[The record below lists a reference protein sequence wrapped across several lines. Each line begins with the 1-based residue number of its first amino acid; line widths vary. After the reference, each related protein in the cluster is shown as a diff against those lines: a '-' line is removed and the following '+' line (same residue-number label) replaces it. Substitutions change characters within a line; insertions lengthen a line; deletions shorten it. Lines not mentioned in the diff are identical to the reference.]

1 MSGCQLQTSYE
12 FLQLHHH
19 LVRIP
24 HSVSGLHM
32 FGLLLDES
40 QQCGSFSGIRQPA
53 LLDFVGAHR
62 QTPALPLSLFCFA
75 SLLDGET
82 HIWLE
87 SAFRLLS
94 GCFCV
99 LFCFLFAMLHEHRC
113 QCRFYFKLLLHMQR
127 PSLRSRSAIPEEKKD
142 EQPQEAPPAA
152 LGLRLST
159 FFFSSMADV
168 ALWLGPY
175 MSISSKMPICTRTK
189 TVWKCRQITTNQTT
203 HKTSQTTRKSPSQTC
218 VSSRETTNQ
227 TNKRGRSPNKNTHQK
242 DLPKDTVV

>member
-1 MSGCQLQTSYE
+1 MRRASRGLQALLTFVPPPPPGEGPFKPPLKGTFEGGGSDPAPVSGCQLQTSYE

-159 FFFSSMADV
+159 FFFPRV
-168 ALWLGPY
+168 WP
-175 MSISSKMPICTRTK
+175 MSHCGSVLT
-189 TVWKCRQITTNQTT
+189 
-203 HKTSQTTRKSPSQTC
+203 
-218 VSSRETTNQ
+218 
-227 TNKRGRSPNKNTHQK
+227 
-242 DLPKDTVV
+242 